1 MLTKLWKVYE
11 MNVKFILISLIILV
25 SNCVPLAIDSDK
37 QSSKARGNDC
47 VNKKNTHLLL
57 CQTLKLSLSLC
68 YLSFPDCFEEASSGS
83 SSSSE

>member
-1 MLTKLWKVYE
+1 

>member
-1 MLTKLWKVYE
+1 

-47 VNKKNTHLLL
+47 INKKNTHLLL